1 MAPGQSEAGLL
12 VLRQRES
19 RGMVTL
25 EIVAL
30 FAAIQVGGAGEL
42 ALVLVFVTVHALA
55 ELNLEERVFPLRN
68 VAAFALHLRVL
79 ALKRVSALSVLFD
92 SEGRGLKAV
101 HGVTAGAFDSP
112 NSFDEL
118 AIVHVLVAIDALLK
132 RQGFLE
138 VSLQVALRTSDRLV
152 FAQQG
157 IFRLGV
163 VKFLVDGLQRTAFPA
178 ARVVACRAGLLLEA
192 SLMRISVAVVALTE
206 RQTRPTGLIVRSRS
220 MALLARH
227 LRVQSSE
234 RIFGFRVIELSEV
247 FPVFKIMATL
257 AVLP

>member
-1 MAPGQSEAGLL
+1 M
-12 VLRQRES
+12 
-19 RGMVTL
+19 
-25 EIVAL
+25 
-30 FAAIQVGGAGEL
+30 
-42 ALVLVFVTVHALA
+42 
-55 ELNLEERVFPLRN
+55 
-68 VAAFALHLRVL
+68 
-79 ALKRVSALSVLFD
+79 
-92 SEGRGLKAV
+92 
-101 HGVTAGAFDSP
+101 
-112 NSFDEL
+112 
-118 AIVHVLVAIDALLK
+118 
-132 RQGFLE
+132 
-138 VSLQVALRTSDRLV
+138 
-152 FAQQG
+152 
-157 IFRLGV
+157 